1 MPIINLEANVKN
13 LTVGTGLS
21 LASTTS
27 EVTLSLN
34 NNGLAQ
40 ILSQILLSSSTVT
53 VNYNPSTGKISFTS
67 TGGSGNSGGG
77 NSGGGGIPPLVITNK
92 NQFTNNSISVAPNQD
107 VFLLANNSA
116 DWDNSTTYT
125 IEFPYNFSEPSKHF
139 LFVSYNLPSSS
150 GVEFLTGNLNGI
162 YNLQDHSNQ
171 VLMVVITPGAGGAI
185 YGSMSP
191 ISPQVIPDDSPN

>member
-40 ILSQILLSSSTVT
+40 ILSQILQSSSTVT
-53 VNYNPSTGKISFTS
+53 VNYNPSTGKITFTS

-77 NSGGGGIPPLVITNK
+77 NSGGGGVPPLVITNK
-92 NQFTNNSISVAPNQD
+92 NQFTNNSISVGPNQD
-107 VFLLANNSA
+107 VFLLATNSA
-116 DWDNSTTYT
+116 NWDNSTTYT
-125 IEFPYNFSEPSKHF
+125 IEFPYNVSQPSKHF
-139 LFVSYNLPSSS
+139 LFVRYNLPSNSN
-150 GVEFLTGNLNGI
+150 VEFLTENLNGI
-162 YNLQDHSNQ
+162 YNLSDLSNQ

-185 YGSMSP
+185 YGSMSY
-191 ISPQVIPDDSPN
+191 ISP

>member
-21 LASTTS
+21 LASTTN

-40 ILSQILLSSSTVT
+40 ILSQILQSSATVT
-53 VNYNPSTGKISFTS
+53 VNYNANTGKITFTS
-67 TGGSGNSGGG
+67 TGGSGN
-77 NSGGGGIPPLVITNK
+77 GGGGVPPLVIVNK

-125 IEFPYNFSEPSKHF
+125 IEFPYNVSEPSKHF

-162 YNLQDHSNQ
+162 YNLQDYSNQ
-171 VLMVVITPGAGGAI
+171 VLIVVIIPGAGGAI
-185 YGSMSP
+185 YGLMQY
-191 ISPQVIPDDSPN
+191 ISS